1 MSRPS
6 SLCPLRSRGRRMSRA
21 RFVPDFGRARG
32 SHGHRGHEG
41 SRAMHAKPG
50 LVAAALGLL
59 RVGMGIKE
67 RKPAWIWRRRVT
79 PQLARRRITQQRVHL
94 ASSLRGS
101 KGLALLVTV
110 SQDLPTAPADDS
122 QLLCSRRG
130 PKVRVPLYRRILPL
144 PAPSSTIPSIRGSHS
159 DHKPGAASF

>member
-6 SLCPLRSRGRRMSRA
+6 SLCPLRSRGRWMSRA

-67 RKPAWIWRRRVT
+67 RKLAWIWRRRVT

-110 SQDLPTAPADDS
+110 SQDLPAAPADDS

-144 PAPSSTIPSIRGSHS
+144 PAPSSTIPSI
-159 DHKPGAASF
+159 PGFSF